1 MLATSQQ
8 YRDRLKRLKP
18 NVYVDGK
25 LVDRDDPIMQG
36 ETNTLALTFDM
47 AHDPSLKGITTARS
61 HLIGG
66 EINRFCHIHQSSEDM
81 LTRQKMTRLYCT
93 RTWGCILRCM
103 GCDALN
109 ALSVVTHEADQR
121 YGTQYNERFLK
132 YLRHFQENDLVA
144 AAAQT
149 DVKGDRSKRPH
160 QQADPDLYLRVVS
173 KGEDGIVVRGA
184 KCSVTMV
191 SHADEILVLPTRAFV
206 EGEEP
211 WAVSFAVP
219 ADYEG
224 VSLITRAAAP
234 RQRQQLKAPI
244 AELGSTD
251 SVVVFDDVFVPWERV
266 FLCGERELAGR
277 LAVLFALYHR
287 HSYTG
292 CKPAVS
298 DILMGAT
305 ALVAEYNGVERA
317 DHIRHKLAD
326 MIGVAELVY
335 AAGIAGAVMGQKSPS
350 GTFIPDVIYVNVG
363 RRHAGENVY
372 HENEIL
378 ADVAGGMAATL
389 PPEGDFFNEKT
400 APFLEKYMKRNPAIP
415 AEYQHRCFRFISD
428 LICSGFGGVWQIAGV
443 HGGGSPIMETIAVLG
458 NYDLEAK
465 KDVARYLAGIPTK
478 KK

>member
-1 MLATSQQ
+1 MITSQQ
-8 YRDRLKRLKP
+8 YRERLKRLKS
-18 NVYVDGK
+18 NVFIDGE
-25 LVDRDDPIMQG
+25 LVDRGDSRMQG
-36 ETNTLALTFDM
+36 EINTLAITYDM
-47 AHDPSLKGITTARS
+47 AEDPSLEGITTATS
-61 HLIGG
+61 HLTG
-66 EINRFCHIHQSSEDM
+66 EKINRFCHIHQNSEDM
-81 LTRQKMTRLYCT
+81 LARQKMTRHYCT
-93 RTWGCILRCM
+93 HTWGCILRCM

-109 ALSVVTHEADQR
+109 ALSVVTHEADQK
-121 YGTQYNERFLK
+121 YGTEYNARFLK
-132 YLRHFQENDLVA
+132 YLKWFQENDLVA

-160 QQADPDLYLRVVS
+160 QQADPDLYLHVVS
-173 KGEDGIVVRGA
+173 RGEDGIVVRGA

-191 SHADEILVLPTRAFV
+191 SHADEILVMPTRAFV
-206 EGEEP
+206 EGEEDY
-211 WAVSFAVP
+211 AVSFALP
-219 ADYEG
+219 ADHEG
-224 VSLITRAAAP
+224 VSLITRAASP
-234 RQRQQLKAPI
+234 RARQQLKAPI

-251 SVVVFDDVFVPWERV
+251 SVVVFDDVFVPWDRV
-266 FLCGERELAGR
+266 FLCGEKELGGR

-298 DILMGAT
+298 DIIMGAT

-335 AAGIAGAVMGQKSPS
+335 STGIAGAVMGQKSSS
-350 GTFIPDVIYVNVG
+350 GTYIPDVVYVNVG

-372 HENEIL
+372 HESDIL
-378 ADVAGGMAATL
+378 ADISGGMSATL

-400 APFLEKYMKRNPAIP
+400 GPYLEKYMMRNPNIP

-428 LICSGFGGVWQIAGV
+428 IICSSFGAVWQIAGI
-443 HGGGSPIMETIAVLG
+443 HGGGSPIMETIAILG

-465 KDVARYLAGIPTK
+465 KDVARYLAGIPK
-478 KK
+478 KKS